1 MLRFLRGLQGN
12 VLIFLI
18 LGVIAFFIVSFFVIG
33 LPINVNFTEAANM
46 PVVGFFYGLIHGM
59 LIIIS
64 FIASIFSDN
73 YTIYAIYNNGI
84 MYNFGFILGIYMII
98 SG

>member
-1 MLRFLRGLQGN
+1 
-12 VLIFLI
+12 
-18 LGVIAFFIVSFFVIG
+18 
-33 LPINVNFTEAANM
+33 M

-64 FIASIFSDN
+64 FVVSIFSDN

-84 MYNFGFILGIYMII
+84 MYNFGFVLGIYMII